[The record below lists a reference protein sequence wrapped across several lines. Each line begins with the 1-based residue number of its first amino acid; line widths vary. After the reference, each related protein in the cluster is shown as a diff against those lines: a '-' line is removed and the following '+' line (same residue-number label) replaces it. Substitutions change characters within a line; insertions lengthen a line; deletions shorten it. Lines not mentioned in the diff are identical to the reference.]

1 MSEDDP
7 GSGDRPERSRRVRR
21 RPLLYSIG
29 AMGAV
34 AGCAGLEGEG
44 GENDSSGDETDAGD
58 DDASESVDGANWE
71 PAADERIRD
80 HRTAQ
85 LEVRV
90 VDGDGD
96 PVDGAEVAVEM
107 REHEFGFGTAVNA
120 TTLLEET
127 EEGDEYREYI
137 PELFNKAVLENG
149 HKWRFWED
157 ERELADGA
165 TEWLLEQ
172 GLRMRGHACL
182 WANVDGWAVPPDV
195 VEAMGI
201 EWEEGG
207 VTDPDED
214 PEHVRERTFDH
225 LETIVEHY
233 GDEMAEWDVVNEAIH
248 EPELATTIDGNDV
261 DPVEAPV
268 LAEWYHEAADTGVGV
283 DVNDYNVLAG
293 PHNAT
298 RSRYRDQIEFLLEE
312 GVEIDGIGMQ
322 CHFSGGET
330 LEPDEIMAGL
340 DSYAD
345 YGADLRITEYDT
357 DGATWDDEEKGEY
370 LYTFLKTVFSHPAT
384 TDFLMWGF
392 WDGRHWHDEAPL
404 FDDDWE
410 PKPAYDAYTELVF
423 EQWWTDE
430 RGETDDGVYE
440 TRGFKG
446 MYEITAALGEATA
459 TADATLS
466 DGGDTVDL
474 ELEAD
479 ENE

>member
-1 MSEDDP
+1 
-7 GSGDRPERSRRVRR
+7 
-21 RPLLYSIG
+21 
-29 AMGAV
+29 
-34 AGCAGLEGEG
+34 
-44 GENDSSGDETDAGD
+44 
-58 DDASESVDGANWE
+58 
-71 PAADERIRD
+71 
-80 HRTAQ
+80 
-85 LEVRV
+85 
-90 VDGDGD
+90 
-96 PVDGAEVAVEM
+96 
-107 REHEFGFGTAVNA
+107 
-120 TTLLEET
+120 
-127 EEGDEYREYI
+127 
-137 PELFNKAVLENG
+137 
-149 HKWRFWED
+149 
-157 ERELADGA
+157 
-165 TEWLLEQ
+165 
-172 GLRMRGHACL
+172 
-182 WANVDGWAVPPDV
+182 
-195 VEAMGI
+195 MGI

-298 RSRYRDQIEFLLEE
+298 RSRYRDQIEFLRGGRRDRRYRDAVSLQRR
-312 GVEIDGIGMQ
+312 GDARARRNHGGI
-322 CHFSGGET
+322 
-330 LEPDEIMAGL
+330 

-384 TDFLMWGF
+384 TDFLMGL

-446 MYEITAALGEATA
+446 MYEITAALGRPRRRPTRRSPTAATPSTSNSRRTKTNSA
-459 TADATLS
+459 VAPQHLRY
-466 DGGDTVDL
+466 
-474 ELEAD
+474 
-479 ENE
+479 